1 MDRGSAHLL
10 CHRDDIVSPNPPPR
24 HTQQT
29 GRVSQPSS
37 LFKVANPSKGQDE
50 RRAGG
55 ERWRTGC
62 ELTAATH
69 EHGDCRS
76 GRLFGFPPALKSTFD
91 VCIIFV
97 AERGYP
103 EWSII
108 LHLSTSSIV
117 KSRSENK
124 NIVNIL
130 VDGAPPEFT
139 FAF

>member
-1 MDRGSAHLL
+1 MSEGQGERGGELVASLL
-10 CHRDDIVSPNPPPR
+10 PPLTRLPPR
-24 HTQQT
+24 L
-29 GRVSQPSS
+29 R
-37 LFKVANPSKGQDE
+37 
-50 RRAGG
+50 
-55 ERWRTGC
+55 
-62 ELTAATH
+62 
-69 EHGDCRS
+69 
-76 GRLFGFPPALKSTFD
+76 STFD

-103 EWSII
+103 EWSMI

-124 NIVNIL
+124 NILNFL